1 MQYKKRTIKNSKPK
15 ITKIK
20 SFKNSNN
27 SFKNSNNSFKN
38 SNKLFNFKTGG
49 GQNAAASAPDIDLQ
63 SLTQQD
69 IESLMSQGIMPEQLL
84 ELAQQSGQPVSPI
97 LMEMIQ
103 ASQGKG
109 QPPEQS
115 GMDAMGIPPPGAFN
129 RSKDAPAMMD
139 LATYAQY
146 RKLEK
151 DEIKK
156 EPKTRDPN
164 VYGYLFSNLVNED
177 ILRDI
182 KRTQGGFLIG
192 VNLNNLFNVFRDMVI
207 SEEKKQKKERI
218 QNSNTIFKRVGE
230 YVNVDFD
237 KILEKKMGFRGSDV
251 PLLPEK
257 ILNDYSSFYEILEES
272 KKYADMGFNGEITPL
287 GLLVMTRMLYKY
299 KEDNAQ
305 WLRVATILE
314 LIYKYLGNGNESRQ
328 EFFKNT
334 DNLPVLALMDLEE
347 FYNTDHIFMSSDEL
361 EEFKKTLTFYKYN
374 SNVNIQKKIKE
385 IKNKEQPIM

>member
-1 MQYKKRTIKNSKPK
+1 MQNKKRTIKNYKQNAKPK

-20 SFKNSNN
+20 SIK
-27 SFKNSNNSFKN
+27 SFKNSD
-38 SNKLFNFKTGG
+38 NKMGGGG
-49 GQNAAASAPDIDLQ
+49 GQNASASTPNIDLQ

-69 IESLMSQGIMPEQLL
+69 IESLMSQGIMLEQLV
-84 ELAQQSGQPVSPI
+84 ELAQQSGQPVPPI

-103 ASQGKG
+103 ASQGG
-109 QPPEQS
+109 PQQQS

-129 RSKDAPAMMD
+129 SSKDAPAMMD

-151 DEIKK
+151 EEMKK
-156 EPKTRDPN
+156 DSKTREPN
-164 VYGYLFSNLVNED
+164 VYGYLFSDLVNED

-207 SEEKKQKKERI
+207 GEEKKQKKERI
-218 QNSNTIFKRVGE
+218 QNSNKIFKRVGE

-257 ILNDYSSFYEILEES
+257 MLNNYSSFYEILEES
-272 KKYADMGFNGEITPL
+272 KKYADMGFNGEITPF

-314 LIYKYLGNGNESRQ
+314 LIYKYLGNGKESRQ

-334 DNLPVLALMDLEE
+334 SNLPILALMDLEE
-347 FYNTDHIFMSSDEL
+347 FYNTDHIFMSNDEL
-361 EEFKKTLTFYKYN
+361 EEFKKTLIFYKYN
-374 SNVNIQKKIKE
+374 PNVNIQNKIKE
-385 IKNKEQPIM
+385 IKNKEPPII